1 MTLFKEDL
9 QRHPQNLLSEG
20 RMSDVSLLIYKSA
33 FNCETLRLQPI
44 VYLRN
49 IDKSVEKYLIS
60 NI

>member
-33 FNCETLRLQPI
+33 FNCKTLRLQPI

-49 IDKSVEKYLIS
+49 IDKLSK

>member
-49 IDKSVEKYLIS
+49 IDKLSK